1 MKTLKPFGTSYEMP
15 ALQRMYFKTEDTEMG
30 ERIMLAIREK
40 MESSTQG
47 RRKLAEGLVLELR
60 DVREHER
67 DGVSVVEHVKGFWV
81 KPI

>member
-1 MKTLKPFGTSYEMP
+1 MKSFNTESLQSMYQKSKGTE
-15 ALQRMYFKTEDTEMG
+15 RG
-30 ERIMLAIREK
+30 ERILAILRER

-67 DGVSVVEHVKGFWV
+67 DGVSVVEHIKGFWV
-81 KPI
+81 KETV

>member
-1 MKTLKPFGTSYEMP
+1 MKSFNTESLQSMYQKSKGTE
-15 ALQRMYFKTEDTEMG
+15 RG
-30 ERIMLAIREK
+30 ERILSILRER

-67 DGVSVVEHVKGFWV
+67 DGVSVVEHIKGFWV
-81 KPI
+81 KECAQ

>member
-1 MKTLKPFGTSYEMP
+1 MKSFNTESLQNMYQKSKGTE
-15 ALQRMYFKTEDTEMG
+15 RG
-30 ERIMLAIREK
+30 ERILAILRER

-67 DGVSVVEHVKGFWV
+67 DGVSVVEHIKGFWV
-81 KPI
+81 KECAQ

>member
-1 MKTLKPFGTSYEMP
+1 MKSFNTASLQSMYQKSKGTE
-15 ALQRMYFKTEDTEMG
+15 RG
-30 ERIMLAIREK
+30 ERILSILRER

-81 KPI
+81 KECAQ

>member
-1 MKTLKPFGTSYEMP
+1 MKSFNTESLQNMYQKSKGTE
-15 ALQRMYFKTEDTEMG
+15 RG
-30 ERIMLAIREK
+30 ERILSILRER

-67 DGVSVVEHVKGFWV
+67 DGVSVVEHIKGFWV
-81 KPI
+81 KECAQ

>member
-1 MKTLKPFGTSYEMP
+1 MKSFNTASLQSMYQKSKGTE
-15 ALQRMYFKTEDTEMG
+15 RG
-30 ERIMLAIREK
+30 ERILAILRER

-67 DGVSVVEHVKGFWV
+67 DGVSVVEHIKGFWV
-81 KPI
+81 RECAQ

>member
-1 MKTLKPFGTSYEMP
+1 MKSFNTA
-15 ALQRMYFKTEDTEMG
+15 ALQKMYVKTRGTERG
-30 ERIMLAIREK
+30 ERILSILRER
-40 MESSTQG
+40 MESAPEG
-47 RRKLAEGLVLELR
+47 KRKLAEGLVLELR

>member
-1 MKTLKPFGTSYEMP
+1 MKSFNTESLQSMYQKSKGTE
-15 ALQRMYFKTEDTEMG
+15 RG
-30 ERIMLAIREK
+30 ERILAILRER

-67 DGVSVVEHVKGFWV
+67 DGVSVVEHIKGFWV
-81 KPI
+81 KECAQ